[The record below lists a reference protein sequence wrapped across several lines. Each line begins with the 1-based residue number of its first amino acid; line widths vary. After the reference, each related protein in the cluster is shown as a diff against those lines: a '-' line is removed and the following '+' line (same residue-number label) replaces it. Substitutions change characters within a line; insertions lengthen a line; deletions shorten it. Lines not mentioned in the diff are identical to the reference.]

1 MGAGQSVP
9 GCVMGGEGAASEPQ
23 RFQSWII
30 KKTTSLHLT
39 ASPGGLPMMACGEP
53 VLSGCPTPTLETGSK
68 VYGHFPMMPLQP
80 PAALLYLLWTDFSC
94 PGGPGTCVP
103 PDTLAVGERSGREER
118 GSRGGLSWEPGNGR
132 ARARAGAL
140 QMQSFLRHPER

>member
-1 MGAGQSVP
+1 MCHGWGGCSFWAKAISVLDH
-9 GCVMGGEGAASEPQ
+9 Q
-23 RFQSWII
+23 
-30 KKTTSLHLT
+30 KDHLL
-39 ASPGGLPMMACGEP
+39 ALDCLPWGLPHDGLWGAC
-53 VLSGCPTPTLETGSK
+53 LSSCPTPTLETGSK

-80 PAALLYLLWTDFSC
+80 PAALVYLLWTDFSC

-103 PDTLAVGERSGREER
+103 PDTLAVGERSGRKKR